1 VPYLGIKSSV
11 DRITNRFTQRAKY
24 VKIGGRNFGDFL
36 VFFVSGIIPA
46 LYLLVMFFYSGGVVN
61 ALLEGSRGNLAGIPV
76 VPNRSAQSTTE
87 VVLNAFMMAMGTTS
101 IYLMYRGGRQT
112 MRGRLGNSYI
122 IGGIA
127 LLMIS
132 FIIGITL
139 LRLKGFQ

>member
-1 VPYLGIKSSV
+1 MYLGIKSSV
-11 DRITNRFTQRAKY
+11 DRITNKLSQRAKY

-36 VFFVSGIIPA
+36 VFFVSAIIPA
-46 LYLLVMFFYSGGVVN
+46 VYLLVIFFYSGGVVN
-61 ALLEGSRGNLAGIPV
+61 ALLEGSRSNLAGIPV
-76 VPNRSAQSTTE
+76 VPNRSAQSPTE
-87 VVLNAFMMAMGTTS
+87 GVLNAFMLAMGTAA
-101 IYLMYRGGRQT
+101 IYLMYKGGRQT

-122 IGGIA
+122 IGGMV